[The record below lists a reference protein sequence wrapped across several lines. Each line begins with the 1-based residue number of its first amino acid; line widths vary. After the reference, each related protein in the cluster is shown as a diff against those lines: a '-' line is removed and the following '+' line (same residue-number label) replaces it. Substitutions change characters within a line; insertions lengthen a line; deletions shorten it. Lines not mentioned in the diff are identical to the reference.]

1 MGMVFTEILNQLK
14 EFEKNSMRLNILL
27 RLLFD
32 LLFLL
37 KFEKLNRIVLSTI
50 YLLLSLMNFSKR

>member
-1 MGMVFTEILNQLK
+1 MVFTEILNQLK